1 MRSTLGRNRAP
12 RPLDRYVGSR
22 IRMRRTM
29 LRISQE
35 SLGAAIGVS
44 FQQIQKYEKGTNRV
58 GAGRLQDIAEALG
71 CQPAWFFE
79 GRPGPAGKDSAATR
93 RIDADISAFIA
104 DKYAPFVIRGFVRL
118 PPRVKRAI
126 ASVIVMAAGQ
136 REEASADRAPL
147 RRARP
152 Q

>member
-12 RPLDRYVGSR
+12 RPLDRCVGSR

-35 SLGAAIGVS
+35 ALGGAIGVS

-79 GRPGPAGKDSAATR
+79 GGARAAGKDSAATR
-93 RIDADISAFIA
+93 RIDADVSAFIA
-104 DKYAPFVIRGFVRL
+104 DKYAPFVMRGFVRL

-126 ASVIVMAAGQ
+126 AGVIVMAAGQ
-136 REEASADRAPL
+136 REEASADRAPS
-147 RRARP
+147 RRARR